1 YDCGFIVDRESTRH
15 DWCSFGK
22 LCKSSEIN
30 SPLSDLHHLLL
41 ALALI
46 VLVGVLPWIRLLGL
60 RAILGEMG
68 STATIETSIVTVP
81 AIELWG
87 IWPWAK
93 LLWLL
98 KDWRSESSLLLR
110 RPKNKLACWGI
121 SLWSSWWSI
130 LYQMIPWWLS
140 TRGSCWCLSL
150 LLGAMYHDTIFLSN
164 GHIDQLI
171 ISIWLN
177 KIQAFLELGIEATMK
192 TVALLGVSIRM
203 MARVLA
209 QMIEGLCILKNSA
222 GPLIQSQEFIQLPLN
237 QSLGNMMCPKG
248 ILEFHPR

>member
-41 ALALI
+41 ALALV
-46 VLVGVLPWIRLLGL
+46 VLVGVLPWIRLFGL

-68 STATIETSIVTVP
+68 STAAIETLIVTVP

-93 LLWLL
+93 LLRLL

-110 RPKNKLACWGI
+110 WPKNIPARWGI

-130 LYQMIPWWLS
+130 LHQTIPWWLS
-140 TRGSCWCLSL
+140 TRGSRWCLLL
-150 LLGAMYHDTIFLSN
+150 LLGTVRGDTIFLSI
-164 GHIDQLI
+164 GHVDQLI

-177 KIQAFLELGIEATMK
+177 K
-192 TVALLGVSIRM
+192 V
-203 MARVLA
+203 
-209 QMIEGLCILKNSA
+209 
-222 GPLIQSQEFIQLPLN
+222 
-237 QSLGNMMCPKG
+237 
-248 ILEFHPR
+248 